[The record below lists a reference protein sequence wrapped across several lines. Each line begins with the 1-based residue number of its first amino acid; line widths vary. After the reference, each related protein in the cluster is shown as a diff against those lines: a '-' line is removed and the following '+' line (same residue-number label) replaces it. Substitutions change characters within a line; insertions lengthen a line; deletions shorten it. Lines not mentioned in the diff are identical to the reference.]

1 MKNSVWCYLF
11 LVTIWC
17 CLPAIIVGGVSHRPL
32 FSYLQRLK
40 DLLFAD
46 LQEKKLPITAAD
58 QTVHILQNIKDEN
71 IERYIYKQTII
82 HNDIFFIFP
91 TTRIAFNFR
100 HDSVC
105 NLPLYAVW
113 VIHVCLSATIDLCYI
128 AQFEGNFYCNDD
140 AWFCLLHTCES
151 VNSSVLSKSLIS
163 ILTKSCYMYAALTV
177 STCYTWSW
185 TVYAVLCTRVEEIHT
200 CLWSAKNRLSVA
212 ETNIL
217 FMYVWISN
225 HPPTTKGKINPGM
238 STGASVL
245 SKYEYDMGISWSNN
259 ILTPDNSMRL
269 NW

>member
-1 MKNSVWCYLF
+1 MSDPCQS
-11 LVTIWC
+11 I
-17 CLPAIIVGGVSHRPL
+17 
-32 FSYLQRLK
+32 
-40 DLLFAD
+40 
-46 LQEKKLPITAAD
+46 
-58 QTVHILQNIKDEN
+58 
-71 IERYIYKQTII
+71 
-82 HNDIFFIFP
+82 
-91 TTRIAFNFR
+91 
-100 HDSVC
+100 C
-105 NLPLYAVW
+105 NYW
-113 VIHVCLSATIDLCYI
+113 
-128 AQFEGNFYCNDD
+128 
-140 AWFCLLHTCES
+140 
-151 VNSSVLSKSLIS
+151 SVLYCTVWRKFFLQWWRVILSSSYMQKRECKCPFKIVNS

-225 HPPTTKGKINPGM
+225 HLPTTKGKINPGM
-238 STGASVL
+238 KTGASVL